1 MVTDGWRMNLQP
13 LDYPPTVPNLVRH
26 AASAFPTREY
36 IVTAD
41 RRLTFADAEE
51 QSRRLAKRLLRGGV
65 AKGGAVGV
73 LFPQGPDFVVA
84 LLAATRIGAVAVPLS
99 TFLRGPEL
107 GRAIRHVD
115 VDTLL
120 APATLLGRDTATML
134 EDLFADLRGA
144 TDAQLFLPDAPFLR
158 HVWLTGAVSPRPWVT
173 ACPSFV
179 DLPDERAFSD
189 EVFEA
194 VESEVAPSDRMV
206 IVQTSG
212 ATAGPKAVVHTHAAQ
227 VRQAWKLAQLYGL
240 TADVRIFST
249 MPFFWVGGLTVLV
262 LAHLHAGAA
271 IITVERTDSRAMF
284 DLIERARPT
293 RLLGW
298 TVFERLRADPTFA
311 DRDLSWVHALE
322 VPPEANGRRHSSLG
336 MTETSGPHTVFP
348 TLENLVDLPEAQW
361 GSFGPPIAGMEHLI
375 VDPETGVPVA
385 DGVEGEI
392 YVRGEHLME
401 GLHKQERSRTFDPDG
416 WYHTGDSGYFRD
428 GLLFFTGRLTEMI
441 KTGGANVAPRE
452 VEVAVESLPGVRAAF
467 VVGIPDPA
475 RGEVVGCLVCPE
487 EGHEIDPASMGAALA
502 AVLSSFKIPRRI
514 LVMPY
519 DEAPWLGSGKI
530 SKPRVVEMFL
540 ERNA

>member
-1 MVTDGWRMNLQP
+1 MVADAWTMNLQP

-26 AASAFPTREY
+26 AASAFPKNEY

-41 RRLTFADAEE
+41 RRLTFADAEQ

-84 LLAATRIGAVAVPLS
+84 LLAATRIGAIAVPLS

-107 GRAIRHVD
+107 SRAIRHVD
-115 VDTLL
+115 VDTLV

-134 EDLFADLRGA
+134 EDLFPELRTA
-144 TDAQLFLPDAPFLR
+144 TDAQLFLRDAPFLR
-158 HVWLTGAVSPRPWVT
+158 HVWLTGAASSRPWVT

-179 DLPDERAFSD
+179 DLPDERAISD

-212 ATAGPKAVVHTHAAQ
+212 ATAEPKAVVHTHAAQ

-271 IITVERTDSRAMF
+271 IITVERTDSRVML
-284 DLIERARPT
+284 DLIETARPT

-298 TVFERLRADPTFA
+298 TLFERLRVDPTYS
-311 DRDLSWVHALE
+311 DRDVSWLADLE
-322 VPPEANGRRHSSLG
+322 VPPVANGRRHGSLG

-361 GSFGPPIAGMEHLI
+361 GSFGPPIAGMEHVI

-385 DGVEGEI
+385 DGGEGEI
-392 YVRGEHLME
+392 YVRGESLME

-416 WYHTGDSGYFRD
+416 WYHTGDRGYFRD

-452 VEVAVESLPGVRAAF
+452 VELAVESLPGVQAAF
-467 VVGIPDPA
+467 VVGVPDA
-475 RGEVVGCLVCPE
+475 ERGEVVGCLVCPD
-487 EGHEIDPASMGAALA
+487 EGHELDTASIGAALA
-502 AVLSSFKIPRRI
+502 DVLSSFKIPRRI
-514 LVMPY
+514 LVVPY
-519 DEAPWLGSGKI
+519 DDAPWLGSGKI
-530 SKPRVVEMFL
+530 SRPRVVEMLL
-540 ERNA
+540 EPDA